1 MLGLCLRSY
10 WIEMASTTL
19 LYTLREAQAAQLL
32 FWVSHA
38 GHCRST
44 RYRHT
49 IGLKSYTVLFTIQFF
64 ILRGISRFY
73 PFTSD
78 SSTGPYLKPPNF
90 GFVNSGIFWRSYQ
103 HLGMELGAQ
112 VILSLVG
119 HLFLSQPRFWVL
131 TLVETRF
138 SDPLYA
144 SCIHQNYV
152 IQSIQPTFMISSASC
167 GHFRAQAI
175 I

>member
-10 WIEMASTTL
+10 WIGMASTTL
-19 LYTLREAQAAQLL
+19 LYTLREAQLL

-38 GHCRST
+38 GHCRGA
-44 RYRHT
+44 RYRHA

-64 ILRGISRFY
+64 ILRG
-73 PFTSD
+73 
-78 SSTGPYLKPPNF
+78 PYLKLPNF
-90 GFVNSGIFWRSYQ
+90 GLVNSGIFWRSYQ
-103 HLGMELGAQ
+103 HHGMELGAQ
-112 VILSLVG
+112 VFLSLVG
-119 HLFLSQPRFWVL
+119 HLFISQPRFWVL

-152 IQSIQPTFMISSASC
+152 MQ
-167 GHFRAQAI
+167 AQAI